1 MDGVICPSGKR
12 WRALIGTCR
21 PQPADPRYSPILRS
35 CRKVAP
41 HGLLPNVRVH
51 ILGNLLLFFCRKRW
65 RRQTGENFVENE
77 DLDVRL
83 GLLLLPESIQLFQPD
98 LNFAG
103 NTFAIMLASIGIP
116 LARSTSTAAHPLRPL
131 PPIAPDEQSCSGHGG
146 LGLSKRTALPQV
158 HCKTCMGR
166 PQPQQSVG

>member
-21 PQPADPRYSPILRS
+21 PQPADPRYPPILRS

-77 DLDVRL
+77 
-83 GLLLLPESIQLFQPD
+83 
-98 LNFAG
+98 
-103 NTFAIMLASIGIP
+103 
-116 LARSTSTAAHPLRPL
+116 RPRC
-131 PPIAPDEQSCSGHGG
+131 PPWSAPSPRIDPAVPIE
-146 LGLSKRTALPQV
+146 P
-158 HCKTCMGR
+158 
-166 PQPQQSVG
+166 